1 MKQQTQITRTGE
13 IRNVTMLR
21 SERLTGNLHG
31 QNSVERWKDLTRA
44 DFLVMFNA
52 DKQIDICRNPADC
65 WFGRYPTLSQ
75 VDMIY
80 GLDTAEMW
88 LTAQLNNLM
97 EYCGCKVKLN
107 ELQLDELSAI
117 IYCSFGYLR
126 ISEIMYFFW
135 NFKAGKFEKFYGAMD
150 PIKIMDSLEAFVN
163 NMRTPAY
170 EAEERRILAMY
181 EDSCR
186 SSSITEKEYLEGKGV
201 SCTESMLD
209 KIGKIEQTKPHKTY
223 EDNNKEVLDSALAL
237 VNNRYG
243 YTTEILSIFC
253 KAWEKAHGITP
264 AEYVRIHGK

>member
-31 QNSVERWKDLTRA
+31 QNSVERWKGLTRA

-52 DKQIDICRNPADC
+52 DKQVDICRNPADC
-65 WFGRYPTLSQ
+65 WFGCYPTLSQ
-75 VDMIY
+75 VDMLY

-117 IYCSFGYLR
+117 IYSSFGYLR

-150 PIKIMDSLEAFVN
+150 PIKIMDSLGAFVD
-163 NMRTPAY
+163 NMRAPAY
-170 EAEERRILAMY
+170 EAEERRIQKEY
-181 EDSCR
+181 EDSCQ
-186 SSSITEKEYLEGKGV
+186 SSSMTEKEYLEGKGV
-201 SCTESMLD
+201 SCSESMLD
-209 KIGKIEQTKPHKTY
+209 KIGPIKSTRPQKISK
-223 EDNNKEVLDSALAL
+223 DNDKEVLDSALAL

-243 YTTEILSIFC
+243 YTVETLSVFC
-253 KAWEKAHGITP
+253 KAWEKAYGITP

>member
-1 MKQQTQITRTGE
+1 
-13 IRNVTMLR
+13 ML
-21 SERLTGNLHG
+21 
-31 QNSVERWKDLTRA
+31 
-44 DFLVMFNA
+44 
-52 DKQIDICRNPADC
+52 
-65 WFGRYPTLSQ
+65 
-75 VDMIY
+75 Y

-117 IYCSFGYLR
+117 IYSNFGYLR

-150 PIKIMDSLEAFVN
+150 PIKIMDSLGAFIDS
-163 NMRTPAY
+163 MRTPAY
-170 EAEERRILAMY
+170 ETEERKLQKEY
-181 EDSCR
+181 EDVCR
-186 SSSITEKEYLEGKGV
+186 TSSITEKEYLEGKGA

-209 KIGKIEQTKPHKTY
+209 KIKRKKPTKPHKTF
-223 EDNNKEVLDSALAL
+223 EDNDKEVLDSALAL

-243 YTTEILSIFC
+243 YTTEILSVFT
-253 KAWEKAHGITP
+253 KAWEKAHGTTP